1 MGRPVVLSN
10 GQMFVGF
17 NKHGLV
23 HDFYYPYVGLD
34 NLTTTRSERHKI
46 GVWVD
51 GEFSWVNDDSW
62 EMSVDFEADALISNI
77 SMRSKKLGIELRFM
91 DFVDPKVN
99 AFCRHISVINHN
111 SQGRDIRLFMHQ
123 VFQISRAGRADT
135 ALFVPDGNYLLDYK
149 GRCSLLVYAE
159 TSDGTPFDQYAV
171 GNYGIEGKEGTYKD
185 AEDGELSG
193 NPVEHGGV
201 DSVIRL
207 RVPLGAKQS
216 KVVDYWVV
224 GAPSQQDAERIHEE
238 IKQFGLVSRLRD
250 TRRWW
255 SAWLAS
261 GDPKLKMLDDR
272 YRKLAKK
279 SLLIIKAHTD
289 RRGSILASG
298 DSSIFNYGRD
308 YYCYCWPRDGGYAI
322 WPLMRMGFK
331 EEAKNFFEFCRDI
344 IHEDGYMMHKY
355 QPDRAIGSTWHPLV
369 HNNRREL
376 AIQEDETAIIIIML
390 GEYAKLFPADRD
402 FIEQLYNT
410 FIRPAAHFMAQ
421 FIDDATNLPHASYD
435 LWEEKFLTTT
445 YTTATVYASL
455 RVAAQFA
462 DMFNYPEDAVIWR
475 EAADRI
481 ESGIEELFDH
491 RRGAFRKGFL
501 LQPNGT
507 KEYDD
512 TLDMSSFYG
521 MLMFGPDSA
530 REQVGR
536 TIDAVERILMDKSP
550 SGGSP
555 RYEHDM
561 YMSTKQ
567 GFLGNPWFVCSLW
580 LAQYYHE
587 QGKDDKAHAIM
598 EWAGRK
604 ALPSGVMSE
613 QLSPETGEHAS
624 VAPLVWS
631 HAEYINT
638 ALDLAGL

>member
-1 MGRPVVLSN
+1 
-10 GQMFVGF
+10 MFVGF

>member
-62 EMSVDFEADALISNI
+62 DMSVDFEADALISNI
-77 SMRSKKLGIELRFM
+77 SMRSKNLGIELRFM

-344 IHEDGYMMHKY
+344 IHEDGYLMHKY

>member
-10 GQMFVGF
+10 GQMFVGL

-51 GEFSWVNDDSW
+51 GDFSWVNDDTW
-62 EMSVDFEADALISNI
+62 DMSIDFESDALISNI
-77 SMRSKKLGIELRFM
+77 SMRNKKLGIELRFM
-91 DFVDPKVN
+91 DFVDPKLN

-149 GRCSLLVYAE
+149 GRCSLLIYAE

-207 RVPLGAKQS
+207 RVPLGAKQA
-216 KVVDYWVV
+216 KVVDYWVI
-224 GAPSQQDAERIHEE
+224 GAPSQQDAERIHDE
-238 IKQFGLVSRLRD
+238 IKKFGLVSRLRD

-255 SAWLAS
+255 SAWLSS
-261 GDPKLKMLDDR
+261 GEAKLRMLDDK
-272 YRKLAKK
+272 YRTAAKK
-279 SLLIIKAHTD
+279 SLLVIKAHTD

-331 EEAKNFFEFCRDI
+331 EEARNFFEFCRDI
-344 IHEDGYMMHKY
+344 IHEDGYLMHKY

-390 GEYAKLFPADRD
+390 GEYAKLFPNDRD

-410 FIRPAAHFMAQ
+410 LIRPAAHFMAG
-421 FIDDATNLPHASYD
+421 FLDEATNLPHASYD

-462 DMFNYPEDAVIWR
+462 DMFNYPEDAVEWR

-481 ESGIEELFDH
+481 ESGIDELFDH

-501 LQPNGT
+501 LEQNGSKT
-507 KEYDD
+507 YDD
-512 TLDMSSFYG
+512 VLDMSSFYG

-530 REQVGR
+530 REYVER

-550 SGGSP
+550 SGGAP
-555 RYEHDM
+555 RYEHDS
-561 YMSTKQ
+561 YMRTKNDY
-567 GFLGNPWFVCSLW
+567 LGNPWFVCTFW

-587 QGKDDKAHAIM
+587 HGKDDKAHAIM
-598 EWAGRK
+598 EWASRK
-604 ALPSGVMSE
+604 SLPSGVMSE
-613 QLSPETGEHAS
+613 QISPETGEHVS